1 MDQEKKIGLVGFGY
15 ILWQI
20 IFSIAMSP
28 LGFGVLTA
36 EQMGYTL
43 NTALMG
49 IVVGVVF
56 LAVIAAAGIW
66 TSTSIWLF
74 TPGLKHIKT
83 KEEFEEYWKIT
94 LRGCDDGIIAETH
107 WSGVILVLFM
117 IAFASI
123 GIPFPI
129 NAIPAILCRWILH
142 VGAHFL
148 FPLSKGGH
156 NIFGGKMFLVKGLLI
171 SDIKNSLAFIIS
183 GSIIAPAMLHH
194 LDGYV
199 TTWTGN
205 KERVA
210 KSLGIS
216 L

>member
-1 MDQEKKIGLVGFGY
+1 MDQNRKIALVGLVY
-15 ILWQI
+15 IAWQI
-20 IFSIAMSP
+20 GFSIAMSP
-28 LGFGVLTA
+28 LVFGVLTA

-43 NTALMG
+43 DTAFMG
-49 IVVGVVF
+49 ILVGTVV
-56 LAVIAAAGIW
+56 LAVIAAVGKW

-74 TPGLKHIKT
+74 TPALKHIKT
-83 KEEFEEYWKIT
+83 KEEFEQYWKIT

-107 WSGVILVLFM
+107 WSGVVLPLFM
-117 IAFASI
+117 LAFAGV
-123 GIPFPI
+123 GIPFPF
-129 NAIPAILCRWILH
+129 NAIPAIFFRWILH
-142 VGAHFL
+142 IGAHFM
-148 FPLSKGGH
+148 FPQTRSGH
-156 NIFGGKMFLVKGLLI
+156 SIFGGATFLVKGLLL
-171 SDIKNSLAFIIS
+171 SDIKNSLAFLIS
-183 GSIIAPAMLHH
+183 GNIIAPAMLHH

>member
-1 MDQEKKIGLVGFGY
+1 MKQETKIGIVGLGY
-15 ILWQI
+15 IVWQI
-20 IFSIAMSP
+20 AFSIAVSP
-28 LGFGVLTA
+28 IGFGILTA

-43 NTALMG
+43 DTALMG
-49 IVVGVVF
+49 ILVGVVV
-56 LAVIAAAGIW
+56 LAIIAVAGKW

-117 IAFASI
+117 IAFAGI

-129 NAIPAILCRWILH
+129 NVIPAILCRWILH
-142 VGAHFL
+142 VGAHLL
-148 FPLSKGGH
+148 FPQSKSGH

-171 SDIKNSLAFIIS
+171 SDIKNSLAFVIS
-183 GSIIAPAMLHH
+183 GSIIAPVMLHH